1 MINLPHFG
9 PLGGD
14 VSGEIGRTGADRLGD
29 QAGPTLLEDGIL
41 ANDFLW
47 ASILSQIAFGVP
59 GAPPQRSTPPDSP
72 TAPPLVLPP
81 K

>member
-14 VSGEIGRTGADRLGD
+14 VSGEIGCTGADRLGD
-29 QAGPTLLEDGIL
+29 QAGPTLLERGIL
-41 ANDFLW
+41 ANEFVS

-59 GAPPQRSTPPDSP
+59 ARTATRSTPPDSP
-72 TAPPLVLPP
+72 TAPPVLPP